1 MPGSERDVLRGEDY
15 NKLIVISHK
24 NAEADKN
31 RAIARF
37 NSKNVTEAIEDFKT
51 GLKFDFQQDK
61 INEYREL
68 QKAIDRLKY
77 LENQI

>member
-1 MPGSERDVLRGEDY
+1 MQKPIEEV
-15 NKLIVISHK
+15 
-24 NAEADKN
+24 
-31 RAIARF
+31 
-37 NSKNVTEAIEDFKT
+37 IEDFKT
-51 GLKFDFQQDK
+51 SLKFDFQQDK